1 VKLSLDSLASDPEL
15 AALALLDHAL
25 GVAVLALAAAW
36 PELQSDDIPQHPPSA
51 VLEVIDLARAL
62 GFALRR
68 YRRVLGATR
77 RRQYDLPF

>member
-1 VKLSLDSLASDPEL
+1 MKLSLDTLTTDPEL
-15 AALALLDHAL
+15 AALALLDHVL

-36 PELQSDDIPQHPPSA
+36 PELQANQLPQNPPRA
-51 VLEVIDLARAL
+51 VLDVIDLAHAL

-68 YRRVLGATR
+68 YRRVLGVSH